1 MTTSHADSHDL
12 DKLERWCGGLCT
24 EEAGRFPAHAI
35 FLVSPED
42 KMAHAIFRDYRSS
55 FESRGAMFRH
65 LVIFGQHGVSSTSRR
80 LLAEFGLPLAGSTPT
95 LVLYPE
101 SSADTAYAL
110 PLPGGDEDDGKG
122 NRLWVEMLSMIE
134 NAAEAGKDSLDSE
147 ALEAVTGLT
156 KCRVARGSLTE
167 LASGVLE
174 SLKALHA

>member
-24 EEAGRFPAHAI
+24 DGAGRFPAHAI

-55 FESRGAMFRH
+55 FEAHGAMFRH

-80 LLAEFGLPLAGSTPT
+80 LLAEFGLPSAGSTPT

-110 PLPGGDEDDGKG
+110 PLPGGDGDDG

-134 NAAEAGKDSLDSE
+134 GAAEAGEDSLAPE
-147 ALEAVTGLT
+147 ALEAVTGMT
-156 KCRVARGSLTE
+156 KHRVACGSLAE

-174 SLKALHA
+174 SLKNPRH

>member
-24 EEAGRFPAHAI
+24 DGGGRFPAHAI

-42 KMAHAIFRDYRSS
+42 KMSHAIFRDYRSS
-55 FESRGAMFRH
+55 FEAHGAEFRH

-80 LLAEFGLPLAGSTPT
+80 LLAEFGLPPEAIPT

-101 SSADTAYAL
+101 PSSGTAYAL
-110 PLPGGDEDDGKG
+110 PLPGGDGDGG
-122 NRLWVEMLSMIE
+122 NGLWVEMLSRIE
-134 NAAEAGKDSLDSE
+134 GAADAGEDSLALED
-147 ALEAVTGLT
+147 LEAVTGLT
-156 KCRVARGSLTE
+156 RHRVAHGSLAE

-174 SLKALHA
+174 SLKSSRL